1 MKYVILVGEH
11 TDSHQGIISL
21 SKCEPKRSLP
31 EVSSFSAQ
39 TNCDKTFDTKL
50 QEFLIAEKSIP
61 LTDVQCEICSKA
73 SDCVGCK
80 SARSDSTFAEIGEDA
95 TIRRAL
101 EVHRISGKNEEIIN
115 EFRIDYPTYMSLD
128 KVYTDKNCNDNMA
141 RQASLSLR
149 RKLVKGNKVQ
159 AFHEKVM
166 ESVQANHVVV
176 MTPELIKQHADLP
189 KSYQLV
195 NVVYKD
201 SSAST
206 KVRVVTNSS
215 VHRLGGSFNNCCL
228 KGSSQMNSSLK
239 VLLGFSAFPFALM
252 SDLSTAY
259 RSCKTK
265 RLTNSC
271 RRFFWFLDPL
281 DENSLTEFMFVV
293 STFGD
298 KPSGNI
304 LGQELNII
312 ANDKK
317 VSSDTKAFINNCF
330 YVDDG
335 ITSSTTK
342 ARLLNIKRELPES
355 FGRYSFKVKHI
366 LLNFEESAGVTSES
380 GKEQC
385 LGIIW
390 DFITD
395 EITPA
400 LGVYLSKKVRGA
412 HIGDP
417 ITLEGIAECT
427 FTQRIVLR
435 VLGSL
440 HDLCGRHLC
449 PLICS
454 ARICYGKVC
463 KANLEKRWD
472 TPIPV
477 PKHSQG
483 KRKPAANA

>member
-1 MKYVILVGEH
+1 
-11 TDSHQGIISL
+11 
-21 SKCEPKRSLP
+21 
-31 EVSSFSAQ
+31 
-39 TNCDKTFDTKL
+39 
-50 QEFLIAEKSIP
+50 
-61 LTDVQCEICSKA
+61 
-73 SDCVGCK
+73 
-80 SARSDSTFAEIGEDA
+80 
-95 TIRRAL
+95 
-101 EVHRISGKNEEIIN
+101 
-115 EFRIDYPTYMSLD
+115 
-128 KVYTDKNCNDNMA
+128 
-141 RQASLSLR
+141 
-149 RKLVKGNKVQ
+149 
-159 AFHEKVM
+159 
-166 ESVQANHVVV
+166 
-176 MTPELIKQHADLP
+176 
-189 KSYQLV
+189 
-195 NVVYKD
+195 
-201 SSAST
+201 
-206 KVRVVTNSS
+206 
-215 VHRLGGSFNNCCL
+215 
-228 KGSSQMNSSLK
+228 MNSSLK
-239 VLLGFSAFPFALM
+239 VLLGFSAFPYALM

-281 DENSLTEFMFVV
+281 DENSLTELMFVV

-342 ARLLNIKRELPES
+342 ARLLSIKGELPES

-366 LLNFEESAGVTSES
+366 LLNFEESAGVTSETD
-380 GKEQC
+380 KEQC
-385 LGIIW
+385 LGIVW
-390 DFITD
+390 NFITD

-400 LGVYLSKKVRGA
+400 LGVYLSKKIRGA
-412 HIGDP
+412 HVGDP
-417 ITLEGIAECT
+417 ITLEGIATCI

-454 ARICYGKVC
+454 ARICYGEVC

-472 TPIPV
+472 TPVKDLEVIDNITNLFKSIVKVKESLLPMPRSWV
-477 PKHSQG
+477 PEGSQLSYTIFPLDGGIKAFGSIGYARSSSKANSDPKTTKHFSNIM
-483 KRKPAANA
+483 AAKCKVSSLDVGE